1 MRIPLKLMSLTAAL
15 TIVPLISAQSTK
27 SAKKPSFSIAIN
39 APEDIVKADS
49 SVPLDIILTNT
60 SDKDTS
66 SGEILGGAELN
77 YDIDVRG
84 SKGELAPET
93 SFGRKLHHKEP
104 GFTLGGSVVAYYL
117 KPGQTHETRSYLN
130 RVYDLSQ
137 PGKYTIQVQRRDP
150 DSNTIVK
157 SNAITITV
165 VP

>member
-39 APEDIVKADS
+39 APEDVVKADS

-60 SDKDTS
+60 SDKDMS

-77 YDIDVRG
+77 YEIDVRG

-117 KPGQTHETRSYLN
+117 KPGRTHETRSYLN

-137 PGKYTIQVQRRDP
+137 PGKYTILVQRRDP

-157 SNAITITV
+157 SNAIAITV

>member
-39 APEDIVKADS
+39 AEDVVKADS
-49 SVPLDIILTNT
+49 NVPLDIILTNT
-60 SDKDTS
+60 SDKDMS

-93 SFGRKLHHKEP
+93 SFGRKLHHKDP
-104 GFTLGGSVVAYYL
+104 GFTLGGSVVAYHL
-117 KPGQTHETRSYLN
+117 KPGRTHETRSFLN

-150 DSNTIVK
+150 GSNTIVK
-157 SNAITITV
+157 SNATTITV